1 MLLKAGLL
9 FLTRLTCSM
18 VNEITLLNVSFAD
31 PRINL
36 CNQRRGPS
44 CPKIGKKTRGL
55 RNRFRHAVGKYSMD
69 TFVKLGES
77 GEITLRR
84 VKDSI
89 KGLGLVIEPYQETL
103 SRVSS
108 VATVQ
113 SATIAATTLEPIILG
128 PR

>member
-9 FLTRLTCSM
+9 FLTRFTM
-18 VNEITLLNVSFAD
+18 VNEFTLLNVSFAD

-44 CPKIGKKTRGL
+44 CPIIGKKTRGL

-69 TFVKLGES
+69 IFVKLGES

-89 KGLGLVIEPYQETL
+89 KEQGLSLNLIRRRHP
-103 SRVSS
+103 RVAS
-108 VATVQ
+108 VRLG
-113 SATIAATTLEPIILG
+113 AAG
-128 PR
+128 